1 MAEQYDVIVVGGGH
15 AGTEAALA
23 ASRMGMRTMLITM
36 NIFTIGQMSCN
47 PAIGGLA
54 KGQLVRELDALGGEM
69 GLVTDHAGIQ
79 FKMLNTSK
87 GPAVWSPRAQADRMK
102 YANRV
107 RHACEQ
113 QSNLELR
120 QDMGLRLKVVD
131 GCVRGVYGQF
141 DTFYAS
147 KTVILTAGTFL
158 NGIIHIG
165 LKQIKSGRAG
175 EFAATGMTECLQE
188 LGFESGRLKT
198 GTPPRLDGRT
208 IAWEKTTRQDGDEYP
223 VPFSFRT
230 DRIDVRQVPCYITHT
245 NETTHAIIRGAL
257 DQSPMYSGQIQSV
270 GPRYCP
276 SVEDKIVRFAD
287 KERHQ
292 IFLEPEGLDTTEV
305 YVNGFSTSLPEEIQV
320 EAIHTIPGLES
331 VRMTRPGYAVEY
343 DYFPPTQLKPSMET
357 KRVSGL
363 FFAGQINGTTGYE
376 EAAVQGLMA
385 GINAALRVRERAPFV
400 LDRSQAYIGV
410 LIDDLVT
417 KGTIEP
423 YRMFTSRAEHRLL
436 LRQDNA
442 DLRLMEF
449 GYQLGLIDQ
458 QMFDKMQVKKDDI
471 SRMIDHLK
479 KTWTQPERM
488 NDYLGSVD
496 SSQIKNKE
504 NLYNLL
510 KRPEVELV
518 GLMKIVLNSFQ
529 YTNAELAAEV
539 NRQVEIEVKYEGFLN
554 RDRELVEKMQALEHK
569 ILPESIDF
577 QKIESLSKE
586 SREKL
591 ERIKPGTLGQA
602 SRISGVS
609 PADITSLMIYL
620 SKGRR
625 SVSRE
630 TNEG

>member
-23 ASRMGMRTMLITM
+23 ASRMRMRTMLITM

-141 DTFYAS
+141 DTFYSA

-208 IAWEKTTRQDGDEYP
+208 IDWEKTTRQDGDEYP

-230 DRIDVRQVPCYITHT
+230 DRIDVRQIPCYITHT